1 MKGGK
6 TLVQVAKEILNEYPD
21 GLTLQDICNKSN
33 GAQSKSGQAPRT
45 AKNSMGATLSQHKE
59 LFRKELSKENKKY
72 KWYLIAPVPGLPT
85 QSMNESLDQSLVTHT
100 TNTTMAL
107 TTPREQEPSAGRSMT
122 NNGVSER
129 EDQSVETNIETN
141 GDDGTTHPETSS
153 AATAQKIDFIIE
165 SAGSPRTGGTD
176 GPAAALEVEPSQQS
190 HLHEL
195 QQTSPPLVDRREEPS
210 ARELQPAIHEGR
222 DATIPDLPPGLVAED
237 RSVVAVPLIAPEMEP
252 ADVVI
257 GEAQDASVDHAMTSL
272 EVLRPLLANVISTEV
287 ARFDS
292 RRHEELPALGEH
304 LPSRAHSDIDVHA
317 IIEDMLRPLHGT
329 VGLDSTLAQPAVLV
343 NRSDAHRALDDI
355 RLARGFRKRFDEAI
369 SKCDSTLATMIG
381 FVNLLNEPIAH
392 IESFKNSLQA
402 YKAQATASQRLSRKN
417 LNAFIDDQDD
427 DDQVI
432 E

>member
-1 MKGGK
+1 
-6 TLVQVAKEILNEYPD
+6 
-21 GLTLQDICNKSN
+21 
-33 GAQSKSGQAPRT
+33 
-45 AKNSMGATLSQHKE
+45 
-59 LFRKELSKENKKY
+59 
-72 KWYLIAPVPGLPT
+72 
-85 QSMNESLDQSLVTHT
+85 
-100 TNTTMAL
+100 MAL
-107 TTPREQEPSAGRSMT
+107 TTPREQEPSEGRSMT

-129 EDQSVETNIETN
+129 EDQVETN
-141 GDDGTTHPETSS
+141 GDDATTPPETSS

-195 QQTSPPLVDRREEPS
+195 QQTSPPLVDRREESS

-252 ADVVI
+252 ADVVV
-257 GEAQDASVDHAMTSL
+257 GEAQDASVDHDMTSL
-272 EVLRPLLANVISTEV
+272 EALRPLLANVISTEV

-304 LPSRAHSDIDVHA
+304 LRSRAHSNIDVHA
-317 IIEDMLRPLHGT
+317 IIEDMLRPLRGT
-329 VGLDSTLAQPAVLV
+329 AGLDSTLAQPAVLV

-381 FVNLLNEPIAH
+381 FVNLMNEPIAH

-402 YKAQATASQRLSRKN
+402 YKAQATASQRLSRKS

>member
-21 GLTLQDICNKSN
+21 GLTLQDICDKSN

-72 KWYLIAPVPGLPT
+72 KWYLIAPIPGIPT

-100 TNTTMAL
+100 TNTPMAL
-107 TTPREQEPSAGRSMT
+107 TTPREQEPSEGRSMT

-129 EDQSVETNIETN
+129 EDQVETNGN
-141 GDDGTTHPETSS
+141 DATTPLETSS

-176 GPAAALEVEPSQQS
+176 GPAVTLEVEPSQQS

-195 QQTSPPLVDRREEPS
+195 QQTSPPLVDRREESS
-210 ARELQPAIHEGR
+210 ARGLQPAIHEGR
-222 DATIPDLPPGLVAED
+222 DATIPDLPPGLVAGD

-252 ADVVI
+252 ADVVV
-257 GEAQDASVDHAMTSL
+257 GEAQDASVDHDMTSL
-272 EVLRPLLANVISTEV
+272 EALRPLLANVISTEV

-317 IIEDMLRPLHGT
+317 IIEDMLRPLRGT

-381 FVNLLNEPIAH
+381 FVNLMNEPIAH

-402 YKAQATASQRLSRKN
+402 YKAQATASQRLSRKS

-432 E
+432 

>member
-6 TLVQVAKEILNEYPD
+6 TLVQIAKEILKEHPD
-21 GLTLQDICNKSN
+21 GLTLQDICDKSN
-33 GAQSKSGQAPRT
+33 GAQSRSDQAPRT
-45 AKNSMGATLSQHKE
+45 AKKSMGATLSQHKE

-72 KWYLIAPVPGLPT
+72 KWYLIAPIPGIPT
-85 QSMNESLDQSLVTHT
+85 QSMNESLDRNLATQT
-100 TNTTMAL
+100 TNTPMAL
-107 TTPREQEPSAGRSMT
+107 TTPREQEPSAGRSTT
-122 NNGVSER
+122 NNGDSER

-141 GDDGTTHPETSS
+141 GDDATTPPETSS

-165 SAGSPRTGGTD
+165 RTGSPRTGGTN

-195 QQTSPPLVDRREEPS
+195 QQTSPPLVDRREVSS

-222 DATIPDLPPGLVAED
+222 DAIIPDLPPDLVAED
-237 RSVVAVPLIAPEMEP
+237 RSVVAVPLIAPEN
-252 ADVVI
+252 VVV
-257 GEAQDASVDHAMTSL
+257 GEAQDAPVDHDMTSL
-272 EVLRPLLANVISTEV
+272 EALRPLLANVIGTEV

-304 LPSRAHSDIDVHA
+304 LPSRAHSNIDVHA
-317 IIEDMLRPLHGT
+317 IIEDMLRPLRGT

-355 RLARGFRKRFDEAI
+355 RLARAFRKRFDEAI

-392 IESFKNSLQA
+392 IESFKDSLQA
-402 YKAQATASQRLSRKN
+402 YKAQATASQRLSRKS
-417 LNAFIDDQDD
+417 LNAFLDDRDD

>member
-1 MKGGK
+1 
-6 TLVQVAKEILNEYPD
+6 
-21 GLTLQDICNKSN
+21 
-33 GAQSKSGQAPRT
+33 
-45 AKNSMGATLSQHKE
+45 
-59 LFRKELSKENKKY
+59 
-72 KWYLIAPVPGLPT
+72 
-85 QSMNESLDQSLVTHT
+85 
-100 TNTTMAL
+100 
-107 TTPREQEPSAGRSMT
+107 
-122 NNGVSER
+122 
-129 EDQSVETNIETN
+129 
-141 GDDGTTHPETSS
+141 
-153 AATAQKIDFIIE
+153 
-165 SAGSPRTGGTD
+165 PRTGGTD

-195 QQTSPPLVDRREEPS
+195 QQTSPPLVDRREESS

-237 RSVVAVPLIAPEMEP
+237 RSVVAVPPIAPEMEP

-257 GEAQDASVDHAMTSL
+257 GEAQDASVDRDMTSL

-287 ARFDS
+287 ARFDG

-304 LPSRAHSDIDVHA
+304 LPSRAHSHIDVHA
-317 IIEDMLRPLHGT
+317 IIEDMLRPLRGI

-343 NRSDAHRALDDI
+343 SRSDAHRALDDI

-369 SKCDSTLATMIG
+369 SKCDSTLATMVD

-402 YKAQATASQRLSRKN
+402 YKAQSTASQRLSRKS

>member
-1 MKGGK
+1 
-6 TLVQVAKEILNEYPD
+6 
-21 GLTLQDICNKSN
+21 
-33 GAQSKSGQAPRT
+33 
-45 AKNSMGATLSQHKE
+45 
-59 LFRKELSKENKKY
+59 
-72 KWYLIAPVPGLPT
+72 
-85 QSMNESLDQSLVTHT
+85 
-100 TNTTMAL
+100 MAL

-195 QQTSPPLVDRREEPS
+195 QQTSPPLVDRREVSS

-222 DATIPDLPPGLVAED
+222 DAIIPDLPPDLVAED
-237 RSVVAVPLIAPEMEP
+237 RSVVAVPLIAPEN
-252 ADVVI
+252 VVV
-257 GEAQDASVDHAMTSL
+257 GEAQDAPVDHDMTSL
-272 EVLRPLLANVISTEV
+272 EALRPLLANVIGTEV

-304 LPSRAHSDIDVHA
+304 LPSRAHSNIDVHA
-317 IIEDMLRPLHGT
+317 IIEDMLRPLRGT

-355 RLARGFRKRFDEAI
+355 RLARAFRKRFDEAI

-392 IESFKNSLQA
+392 IESFKDSLQA
-402 YKAQATASQRLSRKN
+402 YKAQATASQRLSRKS
-417 LNAFIDDQDD
+417 LNAFLDDRDD